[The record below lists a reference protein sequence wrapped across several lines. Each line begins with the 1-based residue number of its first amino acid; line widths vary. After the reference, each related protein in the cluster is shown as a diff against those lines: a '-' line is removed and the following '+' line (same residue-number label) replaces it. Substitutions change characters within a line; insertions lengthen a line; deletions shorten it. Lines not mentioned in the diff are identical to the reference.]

1 VRLYLLRH
9 AIAAPH
15 DPARWPDDGARS
27 LTADGMRRMKR
38 AARGMRRLGMRFDL
52 ILSSPLAR
60 AVETARIVM
69 AAGGSHPDLRLLKPL
84 APGGG
89 TGGVFAALT
98 GLPPQSRVL
107 LVGHEP
113 DLGLLAA
120 GLVLDRRGEMPLA
133 FKKGGLCRIDTEG
146 APHPGN
152 GRLVFH
158 LSPRILR
165 RLGGPGD

>member
-15 DPARWPDDGARS
+15 DPVRWSDDRERP
-27 LTADGMRRMKR
+27 LTPDGMRRMKR

-52 ILSSPLAR
+52 ILSSPLTR
-60 AVETARIVM
+60 ALETARIVL
-69 AAGGSHPDLRLLKPL
+69 ATAIGNPDLRLLKPL

-89 TGGVFAALT
+89 TGGVLAALT

-113 DLGLLAA
+113 DLGQLAA
-120 GLVLDRRGEMPLA
+120 GLMLDRRGEMPLA

-146 APHPGN
+146 TPRLGN

-158 LSPRILR
+158 LTPRILR
-165 RLGGPGD
+165 RLGGPVR

>member
-15 DPARWPDDGARS
+15 DPALWSDDRERP
-27 LTADGMRRMKR
+27 LTTDGMRRMKR
-38 AARGMRRLGMRFDL
+38 GARGMRRLGMRFDL
-52 ILSSPLAR
+52 ILSSPLTR
-60 AVETARIVM
+60 AVETARIVL
-69 AAGGSHPDLRLLKPL
+69 AAGGGAPDLKLLKPL

-98 GLPPQSRVL
+98 GLPPQARVL

-120 GLVLDRRGEMPLA
+120 GLLLDRRDEMPLE

-146 APHPGN
+146 APRLGN

-158 LSPRILR
+158 LTPRMLR
-165 RLGGPGD
+165 RLGGPAR

>member
-1 VRLYLLRH
+1 MRLHLLRH
-9 AIAAPH
+9 AIAAPR
-15 DPARWPDDGARS
+15 DPARWQDDRARP
-27 LTADGMRRMKR
+27 LTAEGDRRMRR
-38 AARGMRRLGMRFDL
+38 AARGMRRLGLRFDV
-52 ILSSPLAR
+52 ILSSPLVR
-60 AVETARIVM
+60 AVETARIVHDS
-69 AAGGSHPDLRLLKPL
+69 GGSRTDLRLLKPL

-89 TGGVFAALT
+89 SGGVYAALE

-120 GLVLDRRGEMPLA
+120 SLVLDRRGEMPLQ

-146 APHPGN
+146 VPRPGS

-158 LSPRILR
+158 MTPRILR
-165 RLGGPGD
+165 RLGVVAR